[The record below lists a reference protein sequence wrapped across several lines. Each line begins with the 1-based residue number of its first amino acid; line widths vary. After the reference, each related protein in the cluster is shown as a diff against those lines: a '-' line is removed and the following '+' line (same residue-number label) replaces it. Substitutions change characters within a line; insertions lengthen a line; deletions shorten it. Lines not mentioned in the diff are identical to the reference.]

1 VAKPHTLHH
10 TPFTV
15 EPGTPAKLHKRDT
28 AATPGFE
35 SKAEG
40 KKALAEDIAILAEA
54 QRRLWAS
61 RQHSVIVILQAMD
74 AAGKDG
80 AIRHVMSGV
89 NPQGVDVIAF
99 GPPTLDEKLHH
110 FLWRPSRAIPAR
122 GRITIFNRSYYEE
135 VLVVRVHPELLEGQ
149 WIPRPLKDAPLED
162 LWRSRYED
170 INRMESLWVA
180 NGTMILKFFLHLGYD
195 EQRDRLLAR
204 LDDPAKNWS
213 HVEVLDL
220 ERVLLDELA
229 PGLDLLAH
237 QHAEQRVGVAR
248 LLPRHA
254 EHRPVR
260 VVHRGLPELLGVHLA
275 QPLEPLDLH
284 PAPPDLVER
293 WAGSLEV
300 RGLDQLAVRRL
311 RRCLASSSSP
321 SCRLALGGRPRPPR
335 RTARAAARR

>member
-54 QRRLWAS
+54 QRQLWAS

-204 LDDPAKNWS
+204 LDDPAKNWKFS
-213 HVEVLDL
+213 ESDIKERAHWKEYQRAFEDAITATSTHV
-220 ERVLLDELA
+220 A
-229 PGLDLLAH
+229 PWY
-237 QHAEQRVGVAR
+237 VI
-248 LLPRHA
+248 
-254 EHRPVR
+254 
-260 VVHRGLPELLGVHLA
+260 
-275 QPLEPLDLH
+275 
-284 PAPPDLVER
+284 PADHK
-293 WAGSLEV
+293 WF
-300 RGLDQLAVRRL
+300 
-311 RRCLASSSSP
+311 
-321 SCRLALGGRPRPPR
+321 
-335 RTARAAARR
+335 ARAAIADIIADRINDLDLAAPEPDPSVAARFDEFRERLKTD

>member
-204 LDDPAKNWS
+204 LDDPAKNWKFS
-213 HVEVLDL
+213 ESDIKERAHWKEYQRAFEDAITATSTHV
-220 ERVLLDELA
+220 A
-229 PGLDLLAH
+229 PWY
-237 QHAEQRVGVAR
+237 VI
-248 LLPRHA
+248 
-254 EHRPVR
+254 
-260 VVHRGLPELLGVHLA
+260 
-275 QPLEPLDLH
+275 
-284 PAPPDLVER
+284 PADHK
-293 WAGSLEV
+293 WF
-300 RGLDQLAVRRL
+300 
-311 RRCLASSSSP
+311 
-321 SCRLALGGRPRPPR
+321 
-335 RTARAAARR
+335 ARAAIADIIADRINDLDLAAPEPDPSVAARFDEFRERLKTD